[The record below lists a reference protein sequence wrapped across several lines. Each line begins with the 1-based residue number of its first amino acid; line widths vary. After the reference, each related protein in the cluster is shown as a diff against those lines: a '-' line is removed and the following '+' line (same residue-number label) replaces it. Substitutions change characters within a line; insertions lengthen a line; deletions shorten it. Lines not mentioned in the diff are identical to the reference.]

1 MKGKILICFV
11 IILVTTI
18 GILQNFDTDD
28 DLKILI
34 DKSGPY
40 IGTDYAF
47 DLGFDGTGITIAI
60 IDTGVDFNHPDLAGF
75 ESNGKIAGGYDFVD
89 NDDIPND
96 TAGHGTQVAGVLV
109 AEGNLTGIAPKS
121 KIFVYRVSDNGE
133 SVSSELIVKAI
144 ERAIQDEVDIIN
156 ISLGINKTNAK
167 IDQVVNK
174 AVRNGIVV
182 VTAAGNDG
190 PGLETIGSPG
200 RNANSITV
208 GATYNN
214 ITSSLVATLEVDGK
228 QFSVLPMVGTSP
240 LETPIVGQVIFGEY
254 GRERDLKELDVVNSI
269 LLVER
274 GSDDDEIVYF
284 SNKEANAAER
294 GVQALIVYNNID
306 GMYLGELY
314 HKFNE
319 PDYVARIPTSSMSRD
334 DGLELRKMLD
344 EEIIGEF
351 NAFNNPDFV
360 AHYSS
365 RGPVSPFYIKPD
377 LVAPGTF
384 VNTTLIDGKYNLTS
398 GTSFAAPHVSG
409 AVALLLQKNPQ
420 LTPSDVKSILVTTS
434 DIVTD
439 SYENEFSFAD
449 AGAGRVNITKALNAD
464 IIINPP
470 HLIFHLSSNV
480 NEKIQVLKLDSI
492 GGNLDDLK
500 VDFIGNDVINFD
512 YILDGNNLEIKISLD
527 EELFGEY
534 EGRIFIED
542 SKIKYQIPVLVLSTI
557 SSVSVTESD
566 GQLFF
571 EIDHPD
577 RWSYTKIVATNQES
591 GKKEI
596 TSITPTKNQPLDIF
610 DAGTYWIEAKISTE
624 NDTFDAFSTID
635 VKTTTEKKPFDLFD
649 MMQIPQTPFVI
660 ILIFIAVIA
669 VIGLKI
675 RKN

>member
-1 MKGKILICFV
+1 
-11 IILVTTI
+11 
-18 GILQNFDTDD
+18 
-28 DLKILI
+28 
-34 DKSGPY
+34 
-40 IGTDYAF
+40 
-47 DLGFDGTGITIAI
+47 
-60 IDTGVDFNHPDLAGF
+60 
-75 ESNGKIAGGYDFVD
+75 
-89 NDDIPND
+89 
-96 TAGHGTQVAGVLV
+96 
-109 AEGNLTGIAPKS
+109 
-121 KIFVYRVSDNGE
+121 
-133 SVSSELIVKAI
+133 
-144 ERAIQDEVDIIN
+144 
-156 ISLGINKTNAK
+156 
-167 IDQVVNK
+167 
-174 AVRNGIVV
+174 
-182 VTAAGNDG
+182 
-190 PGLETIGSPG
+190 
-200 RNANSITV
+200 
-208 GATYNN
+208 
-214 ITSSLVATLEVDGK
+214 
-228 QFSVLPMVGTSP
+228 LPMVGTSP

-284 SNKEANAAER
+284 SNKETNAAEH
-294 GVQALIVYNNID
+294 GVQVLIVYNNID
-306 GMYLGELY
+306 GMFLGDLY
-314 HKFNE
+314 HTFNE
-319 PDYVARIPTSSMSRD
+319 PDYIARIPVSSMSRD

-351 NAFNNPDFV
+351 NAFTNPDFV

-420 LTPSDVKSILVTTS
+420 LTPADVKSILVTTS

-449 AGAGRVNITKALNAD
+449 AGAGRVNITKALNAE

-480 NEKIQVLKLDSI
+480 NEKTEVLRLDSI
-492 GGNLDDLK
+492 DGNLNDLK
-500 VDFIGNDVINFD
+500 VDFVGNDVINFD
-512 YILDGNNLEIKISLD
+512 YTLYGDNLEIKISLD
-527 EELFGEY
+527 EELSGEY

-542 SKIKYQIPVLVLSTI
+542 EKIKYQIPVLVLSTI

-577 RWSYTKIVATNQES
+577 SWSYTKIVATNQES

-596 TSITPTKNQPLDIF
+596 TSITPTKNQPLEIF

-635 VKTTTEKKPFDLFD
+635 VQTTTEKKPFDLFYTL
-649 MMQIPQTPFVI
+649 QIPQKPFII
-660 ILIFIAVIA
+660 ILIFIAAIA
-669 VIGLKI
+669 VVGLKI
-675 RKN
+675 RKS

>member
-96 TAGHGTQVAGVLV
+96 TAGHGTQVAGILV

-121 KIFVYRVSDNGE
+121 KIFVYRVSDTGE
-133 SVSSELIVKAI
+133 AVSSELIVKAI

-156 ISLGINKTNAK
+156 ISLGINKTNAQ
-167 IDQVVNK
+167 IDKVVNK
-174 AVRNGIVV
+174 AVKNGIVV
-182 VTAAGNDG
+182 VSAAGNDG

-214 ITSSLVATLEVDGK
+214 ITSSLVATLQVDGK
-228 QFSVLPMVGTSP
+228 QFSVLPMIGTSS
-240 LETPIVGQVIFGEY
+240 LETPIIGQVIFGEY

-274 GSDDDEIVYF
+274 GSDNDEIVYF
-284 SNKEANAAER
+284 SNKETNAAEH
-294 GVQALIVYNNID
+294 GAQALIVYNNID
-306 GMYLGELY
+306 GIYFGELY
-314 HKFNE
+314 HKFNK
-319 PDYVARIPTSSMSRD
+319 PDYIARIPVASISRD

-344 EEIIGEF
+344 EEIIAEF
-351 NAFNNPDFV
+351 NTFNNPDFV

-377 LVAPGTF
+377 LVAPGSF
-384 VNTTLIDGKYNLTS
+384 INTTLIDGKYNLTS

-420 LTPSDVKSILVTTS
+420 LTPADVKSILVTTS

-439 SYENEFSFAD
+439 SYDNEFSFAD

-464 IIINPP
+464 IIISPS

-480 NEKIQVLKLDSI
+480 NEKTEVLKLD
-492 GGNLDDLK
+492 GNLDDLK
-500 VDFIGNDVINFD
+500 VDFVGNDVINFD
-512 YILDGNNLEIKISLD
+512 YTLNRDNLEIKISLD
-527 EELFGEY
+527 EELSGEY

-542 SKIKYQIPVLVLSTI
+542 NKIKYQIPVLVLSTI
-557 SSVSVTESD
+557 SSVSVTESN

-596 TSITPTKNQPLDIF
+596 TSITPTKNKPLEIF
-610 DAGTYWIEAKISTE
+610 DAGKYWIEATISTE

-635 VKTTTEKKPFDLFD
+635 VQTTTEKKPFDLFYTL
-649 MMQIPQTPFVI
+649 QIPQKPFII
-660 ILIFIAVIA
+660 ILIFIAVIIL
-669 VIGLKI
+669 VGLKI
-675 RKN
+675 RKS